1 MFEDNTW
8 MRLVICNRH
17 LRIPEVQEAKVK
29 DVWKII
35 IEHDVRTDE
44 EKGVVE
50 SNVAADSAADPT
62 S

>member
-1 MFEDNTW
+1 MFADNTW

-17 LRIPEVQEAKVK
+17 LQIPEVQEAKVK